1 MCMDHCIYKCCGL
14 SFSFHKKCHV
24 FVSCLTTIIKT
35 THTHT
40 HTHTHTFSHFTLY
53 IKGPFTLF
61 VMAGMKNRVS
71 TTPCFCRSSFGRG
84 RETTVWRTGV
94 CRGRNAVVD
103 FSLSRSVM
111 CIYIYISSSSSSSSS
126 SSIGATTLGGFWPAI
141 YIYIYMYKIS
151 LH

>member
-1 MCMDHCIYKCCGL
+1 MCMDHCIYKCCRL
-14 SFSFHKKCHV
+14 SFSFHKNCHV

-35 THTHT
+35 R
-40 HTHTHTFSHFTLY
+40 HTFSHFTLY

-61 VMAGMKNRVS
+61 VMAGMKNRAS
-71 TTPCFCRSSFGRG
+71 STPCFCRSSFGRG
-84 RETTVWRTGV
+84 GETTEWHTCV